1 MLRYVKGAAPK
12 CLTSLSA
19 APQASWGDVHGD
31 QRDEIRAGLIRDQA
45 GLCAYC
51 QRRIRVEGTMKIEH
65 WAARSR
71 GGPHFQW
78 TNLLG
83 TCDGIAPG
91 APPRKYGEPPE
102 PRFHCDTERG
112 NATLFLHPVVGQN
125 HDPRIYLSYKG
136 DGRITTADDRA
147 AQDLRSLNLNAAHLR
162 RGRQAALDALK
173 IRLDRIGWEPGTLAA
188 ELKAIKLKPG
198 TLAPEHAE
206 FLRYYLERWL
216 HKQPGNA

>member
-112 NATLFLHPVVGQN
+112 NATMFLHPVVGQN
-125 HDPRIYLSYKG
+125 
-136 DGRITTADDRA
+136 
-147 AQDLRSLNLNAAHLR
+147 
-162 RGRQAALDALK
+162 
-173 IRLDRIGWEPGTLAA
+173 